1 VLDDRGGER
10 LEPAF
15 AERGYTVEQNV
26 TMVHRRAADRE
37 PHLAVE
43 EVPFADV
50 KPLIHE
56 MYRREPRMSDDNVRL
71 FTDQHG
77 KYELVIGA
85 RFFVVRLDGELAGDC
100 ELYVDGLDAQVENV
114 GTLEEFRGRGIARAV
129 VLRAVEEA
137 REVGARRV
145 FIVADGEDW
154 PKDLYG
160 RLGFERVART
170 WQFIRWPEGD
180 RRSHGSGALD

>member
-114 GTLEEFRGRGIARAV
+114 GTLEEFRGRGVARAV

-137 REVGARRV
+137 RGAGARRV

-160 RLGFERVART
+160 RLGFQGMART